1 MYKTDLV
8 KEVAKKLEWSEDTV
22 SYALNTIL
30 GEIADIVTS
39 GEKLC
44 LTGFGTFDVR
54 TIAKRGGINLQGERI
69 TLPESQHVH
78 FKPGK
83 DLEIKGKVS
92 KKSAS
97 KSTAKKATAAKSSS
111 KTASKSSSSKTKKK

>member
-8 KEVAKKLEWSEDTV
+8 KAVAKETEWSEDTV

-30 GEIADIVTS
+30 AQIAEIVKS

-54 TIAKRGGINLQGERI
+54 TISERGGINLQGERI
-69 TLPESQHVH
+69 TLPESKHVH

-83 DLEIKGKVS
+83 DLEIKADGAKKS
-92 KKSAS
+92 SAKKSAS
-97 KSTAKKATAAKSSS
+97 KSSG
-111 KTASKSSSSKTKKK
+111 KKK